1 MRRSVRSGYVWV
13 GTTVTM
19 GGGGAVVII
28 EAFLIKSPGM
38 KE

>member
-1 MRRSVRSGYVWV
+1 MLWV

-28 EAFLIKSPGM
+28 EAFLIKLRDEGIITIM
-38 KE
+38 